1 MLDLEKVFEEAEK
14 FLKDNKPINTGGYQK
29 PYCSISFDNSMDFDF
44 LYQNFEAALID
55 TD

>member
-14 FLKDNKPINTGGYQK
+14 FLKDNKPINT
-29 PYCSISFDNSMDFDF
+29 MDFDF

-55 TD
+55 SD

>member
-1 MLDLEKVFEEAEK
+1 MLNLEKIFEEAET
-14 FLKDNKPINTGGYQK
+14 FLKDNKPI
-29 PYCSISFDNSMDFDF
+29 NSMDFDF